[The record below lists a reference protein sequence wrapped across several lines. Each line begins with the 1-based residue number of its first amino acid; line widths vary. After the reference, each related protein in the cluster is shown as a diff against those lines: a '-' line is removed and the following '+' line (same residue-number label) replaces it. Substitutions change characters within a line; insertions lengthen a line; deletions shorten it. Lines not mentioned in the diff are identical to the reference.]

1 MPKAGRPRSNDARI
15 RAHVAV
21 VAATW
26 NAPVTDRLLAGAVEA
41 LQRAGATHET
51 FRVPGSFELPAAVA
65 RLAATKRF
73 DAIVPLGCLVR
84 GDTPHFHYLAEAVAG
99 GLQRLTVETDVPIAF
114 GVLTCDTLAQ
124 ALDRAGGAEGNKGA
138 DAAEAA
144 LQTLDFV
151 RSLRA
156 TGGAKTSRRTERR
169 PRTR

>member
-26 NAPVTDRLLAGAVEA
+26 NAPVTDRLLAGA
-41 LQRAGATHET
+41 THET
-51 FRVPGSFELPAAVA
+51 FRVPGSFELPSAVA

-99 GLQRLTVETDVPIAF
+99 GLQRLSVETDVPIAF

-156 TGGAKTSRRTERR
+156 TGSAKTSRRTERR